1 MTLPDA
7 NVDRHLNRGMLVR
20 NEEELIESTIL
31 SSR

>member
-1 MTLPDA
+1 MTLPDGS
-7 NVDRHLNRGMLVR
+7 VDRHLNRGMLVR